1 LVAIRVADVSIDIP
15 VYDVASTSLRRLILG
30 RTVGGRFAQS
40 GTHVIVHALKNIS
53 FEAHDGDRIG
63 LIGNNGSG
71 KTTLLRALADVYPPT
86 SGTVHVNGRVSTMF
100 DATLGMYEDSTGFEN
115 IRVSGILWGLTRS
128 QIEASMDDIIEFT
141 ELGDYLNLPLRTYS
155 SGMKLRL
162 AFAIATLRQ
171 PDILLLD
178 EVIGV
183 GDAGFYQKAYSRLQS
198 LVRLTRILV
207 VASHADAIIRQ
218 LCNKVIWLR
227 NGELVAYGDV
237 GEILEA
243 YQKDNTRTAQSDVF
257 DRSETLS

>member
-1 LVAIRVADVSIDIP
+1 VVDASVDIP
-15 VYDVASTSLRRLILG
+15 VYDVAGTSLRKFILG
-30 RTVGGRFAQS
+30 RTVGGRFAQGS
-40 GTHVIVHALKNIS
+40 SHVIINALKNIS

-86 SGTVHVNGRVSTMF
+86 SGSVKVNGRVSTMF

-128 QIEASMDDIIEFT
+128 QIEASMTDIIEFT
-141 ELGDYLNLPLRTYS
+141 ELGDYLSLPLRTYS
-155 SGMKLRL
+155 TGMKLRL

-198 LVRLTRILV
+198 LVRRTRILV
-207 VASHADAIIRQ
+207 VASHSNAIIKQ
-218 LCNKVIWLR
+218 LCNKAIWLR
-227 NGELVAYGDV
+227 NGVLVAYGDV
-237 GEILEA
+237 EGVLKD
-243 YQKDNTRTAQSDVF
+243 YQNDNKQAGQSVF